1 MPGILVRL
9 ALVPVLFGLLLGLF
23 SARGDGVHVMVIN
36 GLANAA
42 SPWIMV
48 AFVAGALQPSIRFG
62 ALAGT
67 FTLLVAVLT
76 YYVGFLASGAS
87 FLLPFL
93 ALWAAAAVVGGGLFG
108 LAGGAW
114 RADRARWGAPAVAL
128 VSGLLLAE
136 AAHRLILL
144 QVWTGIEWDR
154 TYMQVALADIIGAGL
169 VLLLL
174 RGGAP
179 WRIAAGLVPVVGVA
193 GVALLTAGDALLGL
207 AAGVAS

>member
-136 AAHRLILL
+136 AAHRLI
-144 QVWTGIEWDR
+144 
-154 TYMQVALADIIGAGL
+154 
-169 VLLLL
+169 
-174 RGGAP
+174 
-179 WRIAAGLVPVVGVA
+179 
-193 GVALLTAGDALLGL
+193 
-207 AAGVAS
+207 